1 MFYYVVD
8 AFTEHRF
15 GGNPAGVVIHENL
28 DEAYMQK
35 FAAEMRFSE
44 TAFIQR
50 ISSELFEIKFF
61 TPTTQVELCGHATIA
76 SFTALLD
83 NQDIENNH
91 TYMMRT
97 LAGTLPVE
105 VKNSFIMMEQE
116 EPKLGQVFDQYEEL
130 SRLFRIDKRLIG
142 CEKFNLVPQAAST
155 GLWDLMLPVKTKDAL
170 YAIDPDFSA
179 VAEYTKKHGIGGVH
193 VFTLDT
199 DEGVAES
206 RNFCPLY
213 GIDEES
219 ATGTSTGALTYY
231 LFKHGVLHKFNQAY
245 SFLQG
250 YSMGRPSMI
259 TTKLIDEQ
267 QPRVKVGGKAVILT
281 KGRIY

>member
-1 MFYYVVD
+1 MLYYVID

-44 TAFIQR
+44 TAFIRR
-50 ISSELFEIKFF
+50 ISSELFEVKFF

-105 VKNSFIMMEQE
+105 VKDSFIMMEQNG
-116 EPKLGQVFDQYEEL
+116 PKLGQVFDQYEEL
-130 SRLFRIDKRLIG
+130 SRLFHMDKSLIG
-142 CEKFNLVPQAAST
+142 CEKLNLVPQAAST

-170 YAIDPDFSA
+170 YALDPDFSA
-179 VAEYTKKHGIGGVH
+179 LAEYTMKHDLGGVH
-193 VFTLDT
+193 AFTLDT

-231 LFKHGVLHKFNQAY
+231 LYKNGVLHEFNQTY
-245 SFLQG
+245 CFLQG

-281 KGRIY
+281 KGKIY